1 MTTTTKAPAAQVELV
16 NKAAATAAANPPIRL
31 ISRAEVLDIV
41 GVSYASLW
49 GWIKD
54 GSFPPGRALSPGT
67 KKGRI
72 CWIESEV
79 QAWMLSLPVRLPK
92 GSKQRAA

>member
-1 MTTTTKAPAAQVELV
+1 MADQPNQIKL
-16 NKAAATAAANPPIRL
+16 L
-31 ISRAEVLDIV
+31 SGAEVLDIV

-49 GWIKD
+49 GWIKE
-54 GSFPPGRALSPGT
+54 GTFPPGRALSPGT

-79 QAWMLSLPVRLPK
+79 QTWMLSLPVRLPK